1 MTYNTLTPAP
11 APAQSTCAIT
21 HHADAR
27 MQQRGISK
35 EMISCAI
42 EIGTVFQKQGMD
54 MVVVRKKDI
63 PKSMNRQT
71 AGKLTGLVILIKGGA
86 VITSYKRGQCAVRH
100 LKKKNKKDMKKRHR
114 LAG

>member
-1 MTYNTLTPAP
+1 MTYNTLTP

-63 PKSMNRQT
+63 PKSMSRQT

>member
-1 MTYNTLTPAP
+1 
-11 APAQSTCAIT
+11 
-21 HHADAR
+21 

-63 PKSMNRQT
+63 PKSMSRQT